1 MTIKAILKSLNIEN
15 ADDDENI
22 GQVINEI
29 SYVKNELM
37 DKNEFNSEVLTKD
50 EFLKVYNLY
59 EEQKSK
65 VNKIDFDDMLIR
77 TYYLL
82 LNNKSALEMV
92 RNVYKYILID
102 EFQDINKVQFEV
114 LKLICSPLNNIF
126 AVGDEDQS
134 IYGFRGARPDF
145 A

>member
-1 MTIKAILKSLNIEN
+1 
-15 ADDDENI
+15 
-22 GQVINEI
+22 
-29 SYVKNELM
+29 
-37 DKNEFNSEVLTKD
+37 
-50 EFLKVYNLY
+50 
-59 EEQKSK
+59 
-65 VNKIDFDDMLIR
+65 MLIR

-114 LKLICSPLNNIF
+114 LKLISSPLNNIF

>member
-1 MTIKAILKSLNIEN
+1 
-15 ADDDENI
+15 
-22 GQVINEI
+22 
-29 SYVKNELM
+29 
-37 DKNEFNSEVLTKD
+37 
-50 EFLKVYNLY
+50 
-59 EEQKSK
+59 
-65 VNKIDFDDMLIR
+65 MLIR

-114 LKLICSPLNNIF
+114 LKLISSPLNNIF

-145 A
+145 CLNLNNTLIILKIILDINYRSKSEIVHTANRLIDKNKNRYEKSLSVVRGWRKCYLYFST